1 MLTKTMHLDNS
12 GELKYWTGELD
23 CSENDPTHQAQ
34 SVCEWER
41 GRQGEGATVRVVG
54 SPTGSFSHSLSRPPL
69 PDCARFCPLPNFVLK
84 RARTSN
90 PH

>member
-41 GRQGEGATVRVVG
+41 GRLGEGATVRVVG
-54 SPTGSFSHSLSRPPL
+54 SPTGSVASRIL
-69 PDCARFCPLPNFVLK
+69 CKRSGFVFGCLLL
-84 RARTSN
+84 N
-90 PH
+90 H

>member
-1 MLTKTMHLDNS
+1 MLTKTTHLDNS

-41 GRQGEGATVRVVG
+41 GRRGDTESRRFAHWLLLPLAL
-54 SPTGSFSHSLSRPPL
+54 SPSPS
-69 PDCARFCPLPNFVLK
+69 
-84 RARTSN
+84 
-90 PH
+90 